1 MYKFSALYCYIYPQ
15 MEILCVALYT
25 SVCEQCNNNTDLINI
40 MLSETYLMT
49 GRFNS
54 GSIDNFLKLLM
65 VEVGYANGFDFTRV
79 YQVFHTLHY
88 LLYRNTIRLDL
99 CYVREIQLNII
110 TYYKGAVNFIQNE
123 ILKSY
128 TTIGNTNWQNL
139 PLLHYKKLVD
149 INKNINKKH
158 TKF

>member
-1 MYKFSALYCYIYPQ
+1 
-15 MEILCVALYT
+15 
-25 SVCEQCNNNTDLINI
+25 

-110 TYYKGAVNFIQNE
+110 TYKGAINFIQNE
-123 ILKSY
+123 ILKATQQLVIQTGRIYHYY
-128 TTIGNTNWQNL
+128 TIKSWL
-139 PLLHYKKLVD
+139 
-149 INKNINKKH
+149 I
-158 TKF
+158 